1 MVRTITELLWEHRK
15 GAFNLG
21 ALGTTE
27 NFLVE
32 EVMSVLRFEGLG
44 RKGWRK
50 RGKNH
55 GIFWNYKYLGS
66 ILMVE
71 RSQMIKGLV

>member
-1 MVRTITELLWEHRK
+1 M
-15 GAFNLG
+15 G

-32 EVMSVLRFEGLG
+32 VMSVLRFERLG

-71 RSQMIKGLV
+71 RSQMIKGFV